1 MNDNGSLIITG
12 CNSGIGEYLTK
23 AFVNIG
29 HTVFGLDKI
38 KNETKT
44 NLENGNYKEFIC
56 DLSDEKSV
64 SKTYGS
70 ILKPDQNIST
80 LINNAGLIHNEV
92 IVNLLNRNSPKHSYQ
107 NWKKVINS
115 NLSSTFLS
123 SREISHYWIK
133 NRIKGNIINISS
145 ICAQGNVGQSAY
157 SSAKAG
163 IEALTKT
170 LSKELSPFGIRAN
183 CIAPGF
189 FDTPSTKKALSEQKL
204 QQLIDRIPLKRL
216 GQPHEILSTVKF
228 ILENQYLNG
237 AIIALDGGMN
247 L

>member
-64 SKTYGS
+64 SKTFGS

-80 LINNAGLIHNEV
+80 LINNAW
-92 IVNLLNRNSPKHSYQ
+92 SHSQ
-107 NWKKVINS
+107 
-115 NLSSTFLS
+115 
-123 SREISHYWIK
+123 RSH
-133 NRIKGNIINISS
+133 
-145 ICAQGNVGQSAY
+145 C
-157 SSAKAG
+157 
-163 IEALTKT
+163 
-170 LSKELSPFGIRAN
+170 
-183 CIAPGF
+183 
-189 FDTPSTKKALSEQKL
+189 
-204 QQLIDRIPLKRL
+204 
-216 GQPHEILSTVKF
+216 
-228 ILENQYLNG
+228 
-237 AIIALDGGMN
+237 
-247 L
+247 